1 MGRCGVGKGGGTRK
15 EGSVWGAEREK
26 AKGEDMEHSFRCM
39 QRGEG
44 SMRRLRE
51 VRGVDLSHSIQ

>member
-1 MGRCGVGKGGGTRK
+1 
-15 EGSVWGAEREK
+15 
-26 AKGEDMEHSFRCM
+26 MEHSFRCM